1 MWIEVRQDV
10 VVHRAE
16 RGLRPVF
23 HAFVE
28 RVLDSTLE
36 IWARVNGRDGRA
48 LLVGDLIELLAE
60 YVRLHAESDQ
70 MYFGGKVFGDAG
82 SGVKGNRQPDRLG
95 LGGTV
100 SVIQQKMACHVS
112 TVDFES
118 LMF

>member
-70 MYFGGKVFGDAG
+70 MYFGSEVFGDAG
-82 SGVKGNRQPDRLG
+82 SGVKKRSTARSSGPRRDCIRDPAGNVLP
-95 LGGTV
+95 
-100 SVIQQKMACHVS
+100 
-112 TVDFES
+112 
-118 LMF
+118 